1 MVKRKSTNNDLQ
13 NITHKTKDRVTR
25 TPLKTGAE
33 IRCFARV
40 SSSCSTSGTH
50 RNDLKM
56 NIIFYFIYSLKNK
69 NKCRNFQIFNL
80 NIKNITLTFSE
91 EVLCLFDL
99 VFYLQNR
106 ISTVQ
111 RIKKTEER
119 VCNATFNNI
128 SVTSWQSVLL
138 GEETEENR
146 PVVNHWQTL
155 SHNVVSSMHRPS
167 RI

>member
-40 SSSCSTSGTH
+40 SSGTH

-111 RIKKTEER
+111 RIKK
-119 VCNATFNNI
+119 N
-128 SVTSWQSVLL
+128 
-138 GEETEENR
+138 GGKG
-146 PVVNHWQTL
+146 
-155 SHNVVSSMHRPS
+155 M
-167 RI
+167 

>member
-1 MVKRKSTNNDLQ
+1 MVKRKSTNNNLP

-111 RIKKTEER
+111 RIKKKR
-119 VCNATFNNI
+119 RKGY
-128 SVTSWQSVLL
+128 VT
-138 GEETEENR
+138 
-146 PVVNHWQTL
+146 PL
-155 SHNVVSSMHRPS
+155 STIFQLHRDS
-167 RI
+167 LFYWGRKRKKTDLS